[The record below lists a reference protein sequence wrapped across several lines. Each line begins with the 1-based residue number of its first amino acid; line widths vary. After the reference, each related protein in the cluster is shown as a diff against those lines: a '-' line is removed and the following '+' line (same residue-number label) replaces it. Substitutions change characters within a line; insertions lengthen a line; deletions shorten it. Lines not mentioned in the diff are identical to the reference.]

1 MNLRNFSRFFS
12 SLICIIPLALSVPAQ
27 AQEEEEDLG
36 SLVKKS
42 MDTMDLGKWE
52 EALAISNKII
62 EKYSKANPFQRY
74 GARFGTIYYRKGVCE
89 SKLKKWSEAMNSFE
103 TCYKD
108 FPNKGTE
115 TGNDT
120 HKKALLKWGDAALGA
135 EQWELALT
143 QYQKFLKE
151 RDPKRDNYPKGTFH
165 VGLAVCHYQLGRIP
179 EGNENLEIAIKNKL
193 TFPTTD
199 SGIVTGFQALV
210 SGAILKQNEQ
220 ALLDFITKNR
230 GEIAIAPYAMQQYS
244 HLFMKLAAN
253 AANAE
258 MERAAMALYQFVPST
273 DAAIEDIQARL
284 KTIGGLAGVKDGNN
298 LLDRKKLEEDLARL
312 ESEKRGKKST
322 EMVKLAATAYLH
334 EKNGNV
340 RGAYT
345 AYQQLEKFHSTSEKR
360 EDHLYNLVRTS
371 SLVSKGSETQHFA
384 ERFIKNFPDSKY
396 VPAVRR
402 MMLSVLF
409 YDNQY
414 ETCIEVAEPMID
426 KLPAGTPE
434 HDMCLHVLGG
444 SYFYTGQYDKAQ
456 PLLEKHV
463 KDYPK
468 SLFEIPAN
476 YFVASNMVRLQF
488 WSKAAT
494 LLDTFIRTYPDASK
508 NVFLPFALYDR
519 ANCHYAEEQNEEALV
534 KIDRIIN
541 EFQNSNVIEQTYN
554 LKGNVEQSLKNTE
567 AAEKSYL
574 AALEIAEK
582 RRNRSVAGESL
593 FSLIALIGEKMA
605 GKEEN
610 PRFKEAVTYADKF
623 WKEYGEDSPYKTRLA
638 VAQAPAFN
646 AVGRGDE
653 ALERLRDVIVEMA
666 KNPQAQGLE
675 ALINSY
681 TAAYLEKH
689 TPEELKE
696 HYYNFKGIGV
706 KDVAARALLQVAVI
720 GVFEGVAKKSE
731 DEERK
736 RAASAMIKVL
746 FQQLKVDFA
755 VKDLTNFILVKVGD
769 FLRNNTSTPREA
781 LPYYDEALSRQDQSY
796 RFAALLGRADV
807 YGRSALP
814 ADIDKG
820 IEDFTRVHS
829 DSQEKPEQEFSLYR
843 IVELHM
849 AKKDYDKAAEQAKIY
864 LDREKNGFS
873 KFSPQVGL
881 LLAKSYEARNQL
893 DDALAMYVKVWSAHM
908 GNIQVSAP
916 AMLSWMKLLWDRNKP
931 AANPADPANPGDRQG
946 AYNGGATFTQLTN
959 RFKDKMTEQDRE
971 LWQEVEKL
979 VQQYEADPNV
989 KSLEELKSEKE
1000 KAKK

>member
-1 MNLRNFSRFFS
+1 MNLRHFPRFVA
-12 SLICIIPLALSVPAQ
+12 SLVCAIPLVLSVPAQ
-27 AQEEEEDLG
+27 AQEEEDLP
-36 SLVKKS
+36 SLVEKS
-42 MDTMDLGKWE
+42 IKTMEAGKWE

-62 EKYSKANPFQRY
+62 EKYGKKDPLGRH
-74 GARFGTIYYRKGVCE
+74 GARFGTIYYRKGLCE
-89 SKLKKWSEAMNSFE
+89 LKLKKWSEAISSFE

-108 FPNKGTE
+108 FPNKGSE
-115 TGNDT
+115 IGNDT
-120 HKKALLKWGDAALGA
+120 HKKALLKWGDAALGG

-143 QYQKFLKE
+143 QYQKFLTE
-151 RDPKRDNYPKGTFH
+151 RDTKRDSYPKGAFH
-165 VGLAVCHYQLGRIP
+165 IGLAVCHYQLGRIP

-193 TFPTTD
+193 TFNTPD
-199 SGIVTGFQALV
+199 AGIVAGFQALV

-220 ALLDFITKNR
+220 ALLDFIAKNR
-230 GEIAIAPYAMQQYS
+230 GEIAIEPYVMQQFS
-244 HLFMKLAAN
+244 HVFMKLAAD
-253 AANAE
+253 AANAG
-258 MERAAMALYQFVPST
+258 MERSGMALYQFVPST
-273 DAAIEDIQARL
+273 DAAIEDLKVRL
-284 KTIGGLAGVKDGNN
+284 KTLGGIAGVKDGNN

-322 EMVKLAATAYLH
+322 ESVKLAATAYLH

-345 AYQQLEKFHSTSEKR
+345 AFQQLEKFHSTSEKR
-360 EDHLYNLVRTS
+360 EDNLYNLVRTS
-371 SLVSKGSETQHFA
+371 SLVAKGAETQRVA
-384 ERFIKNFPDSKY
+384 ELFIKNFPDSKH

-402 MMLSVLF
+402 MMLSMLF
-409 YDNQY
+409 YNGQY
-414 ETCIEVAEPMID
+414 DTCIEVAEPMID

-494 LLDTFIRTYPDASK
+494 LLDAFIAAYPDASK

-519 ANCHYAEEQNEEALV
+519 ATCHYAQEQSEEALV
-534 KIDRIIN
+534 KINRIIN
-541 EFQNSNVIEQTYN
+541 EFQSSNVIEQAHN
-554 LKGNVEQSLKNTE
+554 LKGNVEQNLKDPE

-574 AALEIAEK
+574 AALDIAEK

-593 FSLIALIGEKMA
+593 FSLVALIGEKT
-605 GKEEN
+605 GKVEN

-623 WKEYGEDSPYKTRLA
+623 WKDYAEDSPYKTRVA
-638 VAQAPAFN
+638 VAQVPAFN
-646 AVGRGDE
+646 AAGRGEE
-653 ALERLRDVIVEMA
+653 ALERLHDVIVEMA
-666 KNPQAQGLE
+666 KDPEAQGLE

-696 HYYNFKGIGV
+696 HFFNFEGIRA
-706 KDVAARALLQVAVI
+706 KDLAARALLRVAVI
-720 GVFEGVAKKSE
+720 GVFEGIAKNAE
-731 DEERK
+731 DEARK
-736 RAASAMIKVL
+736 RAAAAMIKVL
-746 FQQLKVDFA
+746 FQQLKADFV

-769 FLRNNTSTPREA
+769 FLRNNTATPREA
-781 LPYYDEALSRQDQSY
+781 LAYYDEALSRQDQSY
-796 RFAALLGRADV
+796 RFPALLGRADV

-820 IEDFTRVHS
+820 IEDFIRVYT
-829 DSQEKPEQEFSLYR
+829 DSQEKAEKEFSLYR
-843 IVELHM
+843 IIELHM
-849 AKKDYDKAAEQAKIY
+849 AKKDYAKAAEQAAIY
-864 LDREKNGFS
+864 LDREKSGFS
-873 KFSPQVGL
+873 KFSPQIGL
-881 LLAKSYEARNQL
+881 LLAKSYEERNQL
-893 DDALAMYVKVWSAHM
+893 DDALAMYLKVWSAHM
-908 GNIQVSAP
+908 GNIQISAP

-931 AANPADPANPGDRQG
+931 AANPADPANAADRQG
-946 AYNGGATFTQLTN
+946 AYNGGANFIQLTS
-959 RFKDKMTEQDRE
+959 RFKDKMTEGDRE

-989 KSLEELKSEKE
+989 KSLEELRLEKE
-1000 KAKK
+1000 KAKKK